1 LLRVLRVFAV
11 KIFFRVISHCGMM
24 GISNALSLRLTG
36 NAAPASS
43 METIHLSIQ
52 DMHCGGCVAR
62 VTAALK
68 DVAGVKVEEVAVGS
82 ARVSID
88 PKKTSAAALVGV
100 VEGIGFKAAVEPGN
114 A

>member
-1 LLRVLRVFAV
+1 
-11 KIFFRVISHCGMM
+11 
-24 GISNALSLRLTG
+24 RLIG
-36 NAAPASS
+36 NEAPEFS

-52 DMHCGGCVAR
+52 DMHCGACVAR

-68 DVAGVKVEEVAVGS
+68 GVAGVKVEEVAVGS

-88 PKKTSAAALVGV
+88 PKKTPSAALVGV
-100 VEGIGFKAAVEPGN
+100 LEGIGFKAAVEPGT